1 MSKGGKI
8 SGLPKL
14 ALLMLQE
21 QSITV
26 SLTWKLEWWFWELRC
41 LWMCFEILGRIVCK
55 DTYIKDL
62 KKKPQTQNKHLH
74 VNKCIWTQGWP
85 LAHQVSDSQAAG
97 RWEGNW
103 EHCSSVLACLLMHLL
118 LSIVGDRQLRPLI
131 SASTNIFTY
140 WNWCAA
146 KSGP

>member
-41 LWMCFEILGRIVCK
+41 LWMCFEILGRI
-55 DTYIKDL
+55 
-62 KKKPQTQNKHLH
+62 
-74 VNKCIWTQGWP
+74 
-85 LAHQVSDSQAAG
+85 
-97 RWEGNW
+97 
-103 EHCSSVLACLLMHLL
+103 
-118 LSIVGDRQLRPLI
+118 
-131 SASTNIFTY
+131 
-140 WNWCAA
+140 
-146 KSGP
+146 